1 MAVTLNNAAKRQII
15 RKLNEQGYPSYARLL
30 DLFDVYLTD
39 DPGVVGYML
48 PGKAAITLNKG
59 LSINQVSTIVRH
71 EILHEYF
78 THHERTQKFD
88 KEHPD
93 LLPLG
98 SDHEASNI
106 AGDYE
111 ISNRGYTDADKNI
124 ARNIIMGEGEN
135 QKILRGLVT
144 EDQYPGWENMTFEEL
159 YEKILEERKKDSEK
173 FKKTLQQLQKISK
186 KDIEDLE
193 KEIDKQR
200 QQQNQQGQGDG
211 PQIKPNSGKDGQGDS
226 GDGNNDDDKDQDKKD
241 STTNILDDLKNELD
255 DIGDKLEK
263 ETNQNNYNS
272 NKGDSGPFNT
282 DAQIKK
288 EEELAKRVEK
298 IKEIFNDV
306 KIEDKLTSESN
317 RAKQKE
323 KQDQRTKEIQRKDA
337 DPLRMFKLNLNRF
350 VADQIQELRD
360 DTHARI
366 NPAYEDSE
374 FILPGQMYKENK
386 FIPRINVYHDVSGSF
401 SSEAKTEA
409 AMKAIDT
416 LNKYVQNGD
425 IEIDRYYFADRV
437 TTTRSGAGGG
447 TRGTPI
453 LNHILNTKPTNVI
466 IITDSDISDCSETV
480 KVPGAVWM
488 LFYDSKSQNIMDHL
502 KGKKQNKYYLIEEY

>member
-1 MAVTLNNAAKRQII
+1 MAVTLNNAAKRQIMRI
-15 RKLNEQGYPSYARLL
+15 LREQGYPSYARLL

-39 DPGVVGYML
+39 DPEVVGYML
-48 PGKAAITLNKG
+48 PGKAAITLNKE
-59 LSINQVSTIVRH
+59 LSIEQVSTIVRH

-98 SDHEASNI
+98 ADHEASNI

-111 ISNRGYTDADKNI
+111 ISNKGYTDADKNI
-124 ARNIIMGEGEN
+124 ARSIILGD
-135 QKILRGLVT
+135 KVLRGLVT
-144 EDQYPGWENMTFEEL
+144 EDQYPGWENMAFEEL
-159 YEKILEERKKDSEK
+159 YEKILEERKKDSEQI
-173 FKKTLQQLQKISK
+173 KKVFQQLQKLSK

-193 KEIDKQR
+193 KEIDNQR
-200 QQQNQQGQGDG
+200 QQQQNQQGQDDG
-211 PQIKPNSGKDGQGDS
+211 PQIKIPSDSKNDGGEEDEDKGSSNSPNNK
-226 GDGNNDDDKDQDKKD
+226 NNDDNDGKLNKLED
-241 STTNILDDLKNELD
+241 ELD
-255 DIGDKLEK
+255 KIGDELEK
-263 ETNQNNYNS
+263 ETNQYNTTI
-272 NKGDSGPFNT
+272 NGGPFNT
-282 DAQIKK
+282 NAQNKK
-288 EEELAKRVEK
+288 EDELAKRVEK
-298 IKEIFNDV
+298 IKEIFNDI
-306 KIEDKLTSESN
+306 KMEDNLTSESN

-323 KQDQRTKEIQRKDA
+323 KQDQRTKDIQRKNA

-416 LNKYVQNGD
+416 LDKYVQNGD

-453 LNHILNTKPTNVI
+453 LDHILNTKPTNVI

-488 LFYDSKSQNIMDHL
+488 LFYDSESQNIMDHL
-502 KGKKQNKYYLIEEY
+502 KGKKQNKYYLIENY